1 LGLLMRNMLASPGF
15 ERAIQD
21 VRRLGDDRRVM
32 GPYFPSSAYSSSAAF
47 ERRGCTTAAEPF
59 TG

>member
-1 LGLLMRNMLASPGF
+1 MRNMLASPGF

-21 VRRLGDDRRVM
+21 VRRLGDERRVM